1 MLCSEAAPSRAV
13 TPWCFLQKYV
23 ENPVFWPVWIKKK
36 AEREQMKIKFVY
48 LFLKKIK
55 QQSLNCVLSLGK

>member
-1 MLCSEAAPSRAV
+1 MLCSKAAPSRAV

-36 AEREQMKIKFVY
+36 AEREQMKIKLVY
-48 LFLKKIK
+48 LFLKKTK
-55 QQSLNCVLSLGK
+55 QQS